1 MHKLRLEG
9 WWIVDI
15 SIAARLFV
23 FEAHI
28 HHAANGIIAIA
39 GAAYNGDG
47 ERAEAA
53 ALGRLARPILLLDDD
68 ASARPCTRP
77 DGVLIA

>member
-1 MHKLRLEG
+1 M
-9 WWIVDI
+9 D
-15 SIAARLFV
+15 V

-28 HHAANGIIAIA
+28 HHAASGIIAIA

-53 ALGRLARPILLLDDD
+53 ALGRLARPILLLDDAMLRVRAGD
-68 ASARPCTRP
+68 RTA
-77 DGVLIA
+77 

>member
-1 MHKLRLEG
+1 M
-9 WWIVDI
+9 D
-15 SIAARLFV
+15 V

-53 ALGRLARPILLLDDD
+53 ALGRLARPILLLDD
-68 ASARPCTRP
+68 AMLRGRSPCTRP
-77 DGVLIA
+77 DGVLTVDVDIKKPSNRAPANK